1 MALTGGLFFTILGT
15 ERDFFLD
22 HIGKLLDHIGKLMNV
37 TCFRSHLVVLQGCV
51 LLLYNVEKIP

>member
-22 HIGKLLDHIGKLMNV
+22 HIGKLMNV
-37 TCFRSHLVVLQGCV
+37 TCFRSDLVVLQGCV